1 MHGARLPSGEFT
13 EPAYLDPRYTSI
25 AVGPSDLPI
34 KPPLDP
40 SQLKTAPADLS
51 FGNFTSAVGDYA
63 QSSES
68 PLPSKLWT
76 STVPNADTKREFTPN
91 ICKFFPLKRQH
102 RPGGKWPHN
111 LRNRRQKH
119 LIARSQNL
127 LLTHLNNSLID
138 WYIGAIES
146 DTSENMTP
154 DIKLDGNWCETDV
167 LRHLGAMLLSP
178 KNIIIRHSSRAPVLR
193 RLLQWDTFYLYCFWF
208 SFKEIQCACTHK
220 QNITWLYHDLPS
232 LMIMIFRRMVLL
244 NCVDSIQVVYLKLNN
259 LFYREQIGPN
269 SIVLIRYGWLLYLE
283 SIWFK
288 FGSRSVLALSDILS
302 ERWSWPDRKKRQF
315 CQKSVILRYLLCMEF
330 AYFSPGANRF

>member
-25 AVGPSDLPI
+25 AVGPSE
-34 KPPLDP
+34 
-40 SQLKTAPADLS
+40 SQLTPPWIPLSWKRLS

-68 PLPSKLWT
+68 PSLHSKLWT

-91 ICKFFPLKRQH
+91 ICKFFQLKRQH

-111 LRNRRQKH
+111 LRNKMQKH

-167 LRHLGAMLLSP
+167 RRHLGAMLLSP
-178 KNIIIRHSSRAPVLR
+178 KNIIIRYSSGASEALIAVRQVL
-193 RLLQWDTFYLYCFWF
+193 F
-208 SFKEIQCACTHK
+208 I
-220 QNITWLYHDLPS
+220 
-232 LMIMIFRRMVLL
+232 
-244 NCVDSIQVVYLKLNN
+244 
-259 LFYREQIGPN
+259 LFL
-269 SIVLIRYGWLLYLE
+269 VFL
-283 SIWFK
+283 
-288 FGSRSVLALSDILS
+288 
-302 ERWSWPDRKKRQF
+302 
-315 CQKSVILRYLLCMEF
+315 
-330 AYFSPGANRF
+330 